1 VQILFGSQGLLAV
14 AVSALIG
21 VAAVDLA
28 TAETPRAPAGL
39 AFYSPPSPLPEAAA
53 GTVIWSRRAP
63 AAIAMPSAQRQHL
76 VLYHSRSIDGRDI
89 AVSGTVY
96 IPRGKPPKDGWPLI
110 TWTHGTTGL
119 VAACAPSRDTPRG
132 PEHYSLG
139 PSRAMLD
146 VYVRRGYA
154 VAFSDFEGLG
164 GSTAVHPFLQGEAE
178 AHGALDIMRAARQLD
193 PRIGSRYLV
202 MGHSQG
208 GQADLFT
215 AALGPDY
222 APEFKLL
229 GNVAFAPA
237 SQIGDRITDMSKA
250 DQPSVAL
257 VYAMAFLQGLAANH
271 PQIDLKTLLSPQ
283 ALAHLDEM
291 KHDCISE
298 TLGVSGSRGSGYWPK
313 AVPKD
318 QFLPG
323 ADLGPVLLLA
333 RANDPDRLKIAA
345 PTLIMQGGRDVTVL
359 PRTNDALARALC
371 QSGNVLS
378 YKVFP
383 AADHEAVVQQGK
395 PEAQAFVKA
404 RFAGKPATN
413 NCNALPTAASK

>member
-1 VQILFGSQGLLAV
+1 MQIWLGGK
-14 AVSALIG
+14 G
-21 VAAVDLA
+21 VAAVA
-28 TAETPRAPAGL
+28 AFVIGGAAIMPAAAEPARAPDGI
-39 AFYSPPSPLPEAAA
+39 AFYTPPSPLAEAKP

-63 AAIAMPSAQRQHL
+63 AVIAMPSAQRQLL
-76 VLYHSRSIDGRDI
+76 VLYHSRAIDGRDI
-89 AVSGTVY
+89 AVSGTIY
-96 IPRGKPPKDGWPLI
+96 IPRGTPPVTGWPLI

-119 VAACAPSRDTPRG
+119 VAQCAPSRDTARG

-178 AHGALDIMRAARQLD
+178 AHGALDIMRAARQLE

-215 AALGPDY
+215 AALGPGY

-237 SQIGDRITDMSKA
+237 SQIGDRIAEMSKA
-250 DQPSVAL
+250 ETPSVAL

-271 PQIDLKTLLSPQ
+271 PAIDLKTILSPQ

-291 KHDCISE
+291 KHECISE

-313 AVPKD
+313 AIPKD

-323 ADLGPVLLLA
+323 ADLGPALHLA
-333 RANDPDRLKIAA
+333 RANDPDQLKIAA
-345 PTLIMQGGRDVTVL
+345 PTLIMQGSRDVTVL
-359 PRTNDALARALC
+359 PRTNDALARTLC
-371 QSGNVLS
+371 RSGNQIM
-378 YKVFP
+378 YEVFP
-383 AADHEAVVQQGK
+383 SADHEAVVRQGRRS
-395 PEAQAFVKA
+395 AQAFVKA
-404 RFAGKPATN
+404 RFAGQPPIS
-413 NCNALPTAASK
+413 NCNALPTAAQN

>member
-1 VQILFGSQGLLAV
+1 M
-14 AVSALIG
+14 LIG
-21 VAAVDLA
+21 VATPCPVAAA
-28 TAETPRAPAGL
+28 TARAPAGL
-39 AFYSPPSPLPEAAA
+39 AFYTPPSPLPEAKP

-63 AAIAMPSAQRQHL
+63 RAIALPSARRQHL
-76 VLYHSRSIDGRDI
+76 VLYHSRAIDGRDI
-89 AVSGTVY
+89 AVSGTLY
-96 IPRGKPPKDGWPLI
+96 IPRGTPPKTGWPLI

-119 VAACAPSRDTPRG
+119 VAKCAPSRDTRRG
-132 PEHYSLG
+132 PEHYALA
-139 PSRAMLD
+139 PARAMLD

-193 PRIGSRYLV
+193 PRIGTRYVV

-208 GQADLFT
+208 GQANLFT
-215 AALGPDY
+215 AALGPTY

-237 SQIGDRITDMSKA
+237 SQIGERITEMSKA
-250 DQPSVAL
+250 NKPSVAL

-271 PQIDLKTLLSPQ
+271 PQIDLATILTPQ

-291 KHDCISE
+291 KHECISE
-298 TLGVSGSRGSGYWPK
+298 TLGISGSRGSGYWPK
-313 AVPKD
+313 AIPKD

-323 ADLGPVLLLA
+323 ADLGPVLKLA
-333 RANDPDRLKIAA
+333 MANDPDRLKIAA

-371 QSGNVLS
+371 KSGTELM
-378 YKVFP
+378 YEVFP
-383 AADHEAVVQQGK
+383 SADHETVVQQGK
-395 PEAQAFVKA
+395 RLSHAFVKA
-404 RFAGKPATN
+404 RFAGKPAIS
-413 NCNALPTAASK
+413 NCNTLPTAAGQ